1 MKRKSLIEVIF
12 SLVLFLVF
20 VLGSFFLVV
29 SGAQQYKKTIS
40 LQDDREETQVPF
52 AYLTTKIHHAKN
64 KDCITLE
71 DQVLKIQEDSYQT
84 CIYEKDGVM
93 YELVIPNGSTMDV
106 GQGTK
111 LYDVKE
117 YEISYENGI
126 YQITI
131 DGKSVK
137 VGVK

>member
-84 CIYEKDGVM
+84 CIYEKDGAM

>member
-29 SGAQQYKKTIS
+29 SGSQQYKKTIS

>member
-1 MKRKSLIEVIF
+1 MKRKSIIEVIF

-29 SGAQQYKKTIS
+29 SGARQYRKTIS
-40 LQDDREETQVPF
+40 LQEEREQTQVPI
-52 AYLTTKIHHAKN
+52 AYITTKIHHAKN
-64 KDCITLE
+64 KDSITLD

-84 CIYEKDGVM
+84 CIYEKDGAL
-93 YELVIPNGSTMDV
+93 YELVISNGSTMDV

-111 LYDVKE
+111 LYDVNS
-117 YEISYENGI
+117 YDISYENGL

-131 DGKSVK
+131 DGKSVE
-137 VGVK
+137 VSVK

>member
-126 YQITI
+126 YQIMI